1 MNGRFDVSS
10 ALTTIRPDRPLI
22 IVDADEV
29 VLGFVD
35 GFDRF
40 LRLQGLYLDLT
51 SYRLH
56 GNVKRLADG
65 TTLLDVEVTALL
77 DEFRTDLDSLDAIP
91 GACKSLTSLS
101 ELATIVVLSNVTL
114 GQAPARRRN
123 LVSLGLDLPL
133 VVNSGAKGPAV
144 KALTAPIQAPSFF
157 IDDIPTHLA
166 SAAEHAPEV
175 LRIHLVGN
183 TRLLGLLPLPIHANF
198 GAGDWAAAEQFIT
211 AHLQ

>member
-175 LRIHLVGN
+175 LRIHLVGI
-183 TRLLGLLPLPIHANF
+183 TRLLGLLPLPFHANF